1 MRAAKLFSG
10 PGLIGIG
17 LLHFLVPKPF
27 EDIVP
32 EALPAKRALVYA
44 SGVTE
49 LATGL
54 GSLHPR
60 TRRAAG
66 WLGIA
71 TMLGVYPANIQMAVN
86 SDRYRQIPA
95 PLLWGRL
102 PLQGVFVYWLWKRCL
117 AGGAGAGAGAA

>member
-1 MRAAKLFSG
+1 MRAAKIYSG
-10 PGLIGIG
+10 HGLIAIG

-49 LATGL
+49 IATGV

-60 TRRAAG
+60 TRRWAG
-66 WLGIA
+66 VLGIA
-71 TMLGVYPANIQMAVN
+71 TMLGVYPANVQMALN
-86 SDRYRQIPA
+86 PGKYPQIPA
-95 PLLWGRL
+95 PLLWARL
-102 PLQGVFVYWLWKRCL
+102 PLQGVFIFWLYKRCL
-117 AGGAGAGAGAA
+117 SRDAAT

>member
-1 MRAAKLFSG
+1 MRAAKIFSG

-17 LLHFLVPKPF
+17 ILHFLMPKPF

-49 LATGL
+49 IATGL

-60 TRRAAG
+60 TRRFAG
-66 WLGIA
+66 
-71 TMLGVYPANIQMAVN
+71 
-86 SDRYRQIPA
+86 
-95 PLLWGRL
+95 LLREGG
-102 PLQGVFVYWLWKRCL
+102 QV
-117 AGGAGAGAGAA
+117 AGQQVGTAEVPPDLRE

>member
-1 MRAAKLFSG
+1 MRAAKIFSG

-17 LLHFLVPKPF
+17 LLHFLAPKPF

-49 LATGL
+49 IATGL

-60 TRRAAG
+60 TRRYAG
-66 WLGIA
+66 ILGIL
-71 TMLGVYPANIQMAVN
+71 TMLGVYPANVQMAIN
-86 SDRYRQIPA
+86 AEKYSQIPK
-95 PLLWGRL
+95 PLLIARL
-102 PLQGVFVYWLWKRCL
+102 PLQAVFIFWLYKRCL
-117 AGGAGAGAGAA
+117 APGADEA

>member
-1 MRAAKLFSG
+1 MRAAKIFSG
-10 PGLIGIG
+10 PGLIAIG

-49 LATGL
+49 IATGV

-60 TRRAAG
+60 TRRWAG
-66 WLGIA
+66 GLGIA
-71 TMLGVYPANIQMAVN
+71 TMLGVYPANVQMALN
-86 SDRYRQIPA
+86 PGKYPQIPA
-95 PLLWGRL
+95 PLLWARL
-102 PLQGVFVYWLWKRCL
+102 PLQGVFIFWLYKRCL
-117 AGGAGAGAGAA
+117 SRDAAT

>member
-1 MRAAKLFSG
+1 MRAAKIFSG

-49 LATGL
+49 IATGV

-60 TRRAAG
+60 TRRYAG
-66 WLGIA
+66 ILGIA
-71 TMLGVYPANIQMAVN
+71 TMLGVYPANIQMALN
-86 SDRYRQIPA
+86 SEKYAQIPA
-95 PLLWGRL
+95 PLLWARL
-102 PLQGVFVYWLWKRCL
+102 PLQGVFIWWLYKRCL
-117 AGGAGAGAGAA
+117 SADAA

>member
-17 LLHFLVPKPF
+17 ILHFVAPKLF

-32 EALPAKRALVYA
+32 EQLPAKRALVYA

-49 LATGL
+49 IATGV

-71 TMLGVYPANIQMAVN
+71 TMVGVYPANAQMALN
-86 SDRYRQIPA
+86 PERYPQIPRA
-95 PLLWGRL
+95 ALWARL
-102 PLQGVFVYWLWKRCL
+102 PFQGLFVWWLYKRCL
-117 AGGAGAGAGAA
+117 ADGSAA

>member
-1 MRAAKLFSG
+1 MRAAKIFSG
-10 PGLIGIG
+10 PGLIAIG

-49 LATGL
+49 IATGV

-60 TRRAAG
+60 TRRWAG
-66 WLGIA
+66 VLGIA
-71 TMLGVYPANIQMAVN
+71 TMLGVYPANVQMALN
-86 SDRYRQIPA
+86 PGKYPQIPA
-95 PLLWGRL
+95 PLLWARL
-102 PLQGVFVYWLWKRCL
+102 PLQGVFIFWLYKRCL
-117 AGGAGAGAGAA
+117 SRDAAT